1 MAWFKEKQNTSYIRN
16 FCSNVLKS
24 GEIPKHVAI
33 IMDGNRRFAKKVNCE
48 RSKGHEKGFEKL
60 TEVLEWCFELG
71 IPEVTVYAFSIE
83 NFKRSKD
90 EVECLM
96 ELAKQKFDRLL
107 EERHVLNVC
116 MAYTSRHEICE
127 AIKTMAKAVEDGAL
141 KPMDISENVLDQCLY
156 THQSPEPDLLI
167 RTSGE
172 VRFSD
177 FLLWQCSYTSLSFLK
192 VLWPEFSVWNFYS
205 AILSYQ
211 WNFTAIQKIRQ
222 DAQKDKIHKEME
234 ADLEVVLN
242 ELRAENVCVSNGS
255 SSSNGTRVEKYQ
267 DKKRERIERFL
278 SGLDEL
284 RTDYLDR
291 MCTVQS

>member
-1 MAWFKEKQNTSYIRN
+1 
-16 FCSNVLKS
+16 
-24 GEIPKHVAI
+24 
-33 IMDGNRRFAKKVNCE
+33 
-48 RSKGHEKGFEKL
+48 
-60 TEVLEWCFELG
+60 
-71 IPEVTVYAFSIE
+71 
-83 NFKRSKD
+83 
-90 EVECLM
+90 M

-107 EERHVLNVC
+107 EERDMIDKHGVCVRVLGDLSMLPDDLQRSIARAVNFSKHNTRHVLNVC

-255 SSSNGTRVEKYQ
+255 SSSNGSGSHYEELMRKPALKARVEKYQ

-284 RTDYLDR
+284 RTDYLHR
-291 MCTVQS
+291 MCTVQN